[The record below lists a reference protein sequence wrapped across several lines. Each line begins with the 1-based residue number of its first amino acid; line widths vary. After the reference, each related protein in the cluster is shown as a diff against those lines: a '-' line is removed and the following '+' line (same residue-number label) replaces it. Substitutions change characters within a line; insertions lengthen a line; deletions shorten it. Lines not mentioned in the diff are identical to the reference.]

1 MADATKGNSA
11 AVSERRWRRQPVEP
25 RRDPGAVPFGEL
37 TGLAKAA
44 ARRHGENGF
53 TRHSDDAQRVAAGL
67 AMTTQANQMDS
78 AVAHN
83 LNGLRFGRTT
93 VKQRT
98 QSHGREFRGERTG
111 AILAYSLGWQG
122 IFFLVDESTS
132 SCDQIAVDRKRW

>member
-1 MADATKGNSA
+1 MRDAAQGNFD
-11 AVSERRWRRQPVEP
+11 AVFERRRPRQPVEP
-25 RRDPGAVPFGEL
+25 RRDPGAMPFGEL

-53 TRHSDDAQRVAAGL
+53 ARDSDDAQRIAPGL

-78 AVAHN
+78 AIADD

-98 QSHGREFRGERTG
+98 QSHGREFRQELAG
-111 AILAYSLGWQG
+111 AIVAYSLSWQG
-122 IFFLVDESTS
+122 IFFFVDESTS
-132 SCDQIAVDRKRW
+132 SCDQVAVDRKQ